1 MAMTKRSFIPAL
13 ILTAAAALPAC
24 AATGRTAI
32 TTEQIATAL
41 NNSGMR
47 ITAGQV
53 VLLADVVASTS
64 APELRV
70 ESMERQGD
78 GRMEVRLDCASTQ
91 QCLPF
96 FVAINLGK
104 LGKDDAVTQ
113 PFVAPPNSPV
123 RGVVPARPNPS
134 AYVVHA
140 GSPAVLM
147 LEGDHV
153 HIRVSVICLE
163 NGVAGQTIQVVSKDH
178 QKTYAAQVADGT
190 VLKGGL

>member
-1 MAMTKRSFIPAL
+1 MTKRSLIPAL
-13 ILTAAAALPAC
+13 ILTTAVALPAY
-24 AATGRTAI
+24 AATCRTAI

-41 NNSGMR
+41 TNSGMQ
-47 ITAGQV
+47 ISAGQV
-53 VLLADVVASTS
+53 VLLSDSVASTS

-70 ESMERQGD
+70 QSMERQGD
-78 GRMEVRLDCASTQ
+78 GRMKVRMDCASTQ

-96 FVAINLGK
+96 FVAISLGK
-104 LGKDDAVTQ
+104 LGKDDT
-113 PFVAPPNSPV
+113 VAQSPTNSPV
-123 RGVVPARPNPS
+123 RVALRVKPDPS